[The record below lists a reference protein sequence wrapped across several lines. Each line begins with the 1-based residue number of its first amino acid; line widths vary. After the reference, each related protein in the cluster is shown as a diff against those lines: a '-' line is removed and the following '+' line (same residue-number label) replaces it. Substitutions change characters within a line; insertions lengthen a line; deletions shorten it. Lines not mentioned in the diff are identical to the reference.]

1 MNIITNTYALLK
13 YGFLYIKK
21 NPHYEHDNLD
31 DTYYKANQDD
41 RTNDEM
47 SYQEALDRQTRQ
59 MIASMNKKG
68 NNW

>member
-1 MNIITNTYALLK
+1 M
-13 YGFLYIKK
+13 
-21 NPHYEHDNLD
+21 D

-47 SYQEALDRQTRQ
+47 SYQEALDRETQQ